1 MKIIKPVLLGPKLIA
16 VGPLK
21 CFKGGGSS
29 GGGGGGG
36 SSSGGGKGGGGG
48 SGSGGSSGGDKG
60 GSGSSGGGETP
71 QQRESR
77 LKKEEMD
84 KKAAEQKRRDEQAAK
99 ERDDRQKAVRER
111 EIKRQAEIKKQ
122 QEAEAKREKILRD
135 KTKREQESTEQ
146 ASGFFDK
153 LGTGLK
159 GLSYGKFTTN
169 KREVEQEEKSYNRA
183 RKTQGINE
191 ARRLGRPVA
200 VDGLVYKP
208 GMQTPEEAEQAS
220 VAAAEEEQRVREETS
235 PFGRQVKQIQ
245 QEEAAQKAEEQQQ
258 KQFAQ
263 ELERKKQLAAG
274 KGYDSVEQMEAVE
287 GRRQRIDD
295 IVQKKAE
302 IDYSSGAISADEY
315 EERTGFAPGKEL
327 RDKIGVKRNLPKALS
342 GVLGLTKFKAAAPA
356 VEQIAKFGQRKLTPE
371 ATEDEAMEAISQE
384 DIAASQPTPAPVD
397 PKDEQPMTVQ
407 EAQKDPSLR
416 PFVPRT
422 GESKSTPAPAA
433 PAPVVAAAPAPKPE
447 PKPVEQLTPDE
458 VGESIVKKE
467 AKMIRERTLAQQ
479 LAQIRGLRGV
489 SPGQK
494 ARLLQRSQE
503 RFDREFAPQ
512 VQIAMMKERETRRKE
527 QLGLSEAEKNRKNL
541 LEQARLKKG
550 VSSGGGAS
558 QPGWLSGLNAVATAL
573 PKIDAVTTGL
583 GKFLGAEGGFVSG
596 PGTETSD
603 SIPARLSD
611 GEFVIKA
618 SAVRGIG
625 KSMGAKG
632 KEEQRKKGVDFLY
645 KVQDK
650 MGKKAEGG
658 EIKPD
663 FDRFLKFMD
672 KGVSHGLMKKR
683 IEKARISKK
692 EKEKLLKGLGKEPK
706 FAKGGEAYARPKKAF
721 KEATGYEPESRF
733 HDKAAK
739 DAKHGG
745 ARRKFR
751 HFQDGG
757 SVDMKGPGVVKD
769 QFKMPSSGY
778 GAVVSAQGDLMRR
791 IEELERK
798 VGK

>member
-1 MKIIKPVLLGPKLIA
+1 MNF
-16 VGPLK
+16 LK
-21 CFKGGGSS
+21 
-29 GGGGGGG
+29 
-36 SSSGGGKGGGGG
+36 
-48 SGSGGSSGGDKG
+48 
-60 GSGSSGGGETP
+60 
-71 QQRESR
+71 
-77 LKKEEMD
+77 
-84 KKAAEQKRRDEQAAK
+84 
-99 ERDDRQKAVRER
+99 
-111 EIKRQAEIKKQ
+111 
-122 QEAEAKREKILRD
+122 
-135 KTKREQESTEQ
+135 
-146 ASGFFDK
+146 
-153 LGTGLK
+153 
-159 GLSYGKFTTN
+159 
-169 KREVEQEEKSYNRA
+169 
-183 RKTQGINE
+183 
-191 ARRLGRPVA
+191 
-200 VDGLVYKP
+200 
-208 GMQTPEEAEQAS
+208 
-220 VAAAEEEQRVREETS
+220 
-235 PFGRQVKQIQ
+235 
-245 QEEAAQKAEEQQQ
+245 
-258 KQFAQ
+258 
-263 ELERKKQLAAG
+263 
-274 KGYDSVEQMEAVE
+274 
-287 GRRQRIDD
+287 
-295 IVQKKAE
+295 
-302 IDYSSGAISADEY
+302 GAISAEEY
-315 EERTGFAPGKEL
+315 EKRTGFAPRKEL
-327 RDKIGVKRNLPKALS
+327 RDQIVAGRNLPKALA
-342 GVLGLTKFKAAAPA
+342 GLAKLSPYAAGAKAI
-356 VEQIAKFGQRKLTPE
+356 EKIGEFGQRKLTPE
-371 ATEDEAMEAISQE
+371 VSFAEANQALIEQKAKA
-384 DIAASQPTPAPVD
+384 DAPKAAPVD
-397 PKDEQPMTVQ
+397 PRDEQPQTVQ
-407 EAQKDPSLR
+407 QAQRDPSLR

-422 GESKSTPAPAA
+422 GESKSTPAPA
-433 PAPVVAAAPAPKPE
+433 VAAAPVPAPEPKPE

-512 VQIAMMKERETRRKE
+512 VQIALMKERETRRKE
-527 QLGLSEAEKNRKNL
+527 QQDLSEAEKNRQNA
-541 LEQARLKKG
+541 LERQKLASGKG
-550 VSSGGGAS
+550 VVSSAS
-558 QPGWLSGLNAVATAL
+558 DQPGWLSGLNAVATAL